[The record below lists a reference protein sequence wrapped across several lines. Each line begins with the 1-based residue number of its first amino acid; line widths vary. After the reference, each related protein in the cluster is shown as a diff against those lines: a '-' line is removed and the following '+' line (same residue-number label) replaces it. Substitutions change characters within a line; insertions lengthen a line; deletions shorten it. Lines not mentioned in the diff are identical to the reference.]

1 MYKNNS
7 GRRPLLFKHI
17 LLWIIIYLDMSRIK
31 MCNIICYCQYIMDNS
46 SYKIRFYLY
55 QKAMTLIWPICTTG
69 GFLCPILT
77 KWSIYMATSSNW
89 PINSHTFVFVH
100 LWSYLPI
107 CLFVATSDLWHI
119 SSQLVHLWPHHP
131 TYLLWPHLT
140 SYTYHPNLYIDDHI
154 IPHTYYGHI
163 LPLAYIIPTCT
174 FKDGP
179 FNLQKGGA
187 MFFF

>member
-1 MYKNNS
+1 
-7 GRRPLLFKHI
+7 
-17 LLWIIIYLDMSRIK
+17 
-31 MCNIICYCQYIMDNS
+31 
-46 SYKIRFYLY
+46 
-55 QKAMTLIWPICTTG
+55 
-69 GFLCPILT
+69 
-77 KWSIYMATSSNW
+77 
-89 PINSHTFVFVH
+89 
-100 LWSYLPI
+100 
-107 CLFVATSDLWHI
+107 VATSDLWHI

-179 FNLQKGGA
+179 FNLQEGGGYV
-187 MFFF
+187 FFLKKYSDSQWCWKNILILVEEKKKIWFRVFVI